1 MWESLMMTLKIFT
14 KVVNVIIWKTQLN
27 FENSIINTVHVF
39 PHTVLVAAHISSYL
53 VFNHKNIMGVI
64 PTSLSQ
70 SELFSFFF
78 PLENRCGRITI
89 IFVALTTHVVCVCD
103 QPFTIS
109 IALIF
114 SIWTC
119 CYLLIPWFLS
129 MSIGLYKC
137 ICTIYYI
144 MYNKPW
150 IICMHSCL
158 KCTQTTIRFHV
169 IIL

>member
-1 MWESLMMTLKIFT
+1 MMTLKIFT
-14 KVVNVIIWKTQLN
+14 KVVNVIIWNKQLK
-27 FENSIINTVHVF
+27 FENSIINNVQAFHH
-39 PHTVLVAAHISSYL
+39 PILVAAHISAYL
-53 VFNHKNIMGVI
+53 VFNHKNIMGI
-64 PTSLSQ
+64 MPTSLLQ
-70 SELFSFFF
+70 SELFSLFFS
-78 PLENRCGRITI
+78 LENRCGRITI

-114 SIWTC
+114 SVWTC

-129 MSIGLYKC
+129 MSICLYKC
-137 ICTIYYI
+137 ICIIYCI
-144 MYNKPW
+144 TYNMLW

-158 KCTQTTIRFHV
+158 KCIQTTFRFHV